1 MPERIV
7 TTPVILMMNFKPWKQ
22 VGWLHTPVKLTRK
35 DLMSEEEKIFR
46 TMMEAKEL
54 LDEIEDL
61 GLVPVRQEITEGKNK
76 IVHGIGLVPK
86 DPKKPHLRLI
96 AVDGKIIDPDFQ

>member
-61 GLVPVRQEITEGKNK
+61 GLVPVRQEITPGKNK
-76 IVHGIGLVPK
+76 MVYGGGPI
-86 DPKKPHLRLI
+86 DPKKPHLRLV